1 MAKTKTKNVI
11 SDMSQKKKAL
21 PEVKKTPSKVTT
33 ILLNKNEKRCY
44 KCPNYKK
51 RKGNKFPCRNPVT
64 FVEDVPAS
72 PALSTACEK
81 MPSVRKEPKVRNTE
95 VKKRINF
102 DQQERTQGEQ
112 SLSQRYGNLCP
123 GQLTQR

>member
-33 ILLNKNEKRCY
+33 ILLNKNEK
-44 KCPNYKK
+44 
-51 RKGNKFPCRNPVT
+51 
-64 FVEDVPAS
+64 
-72 PALSTACEK
+72 
-81 MPSVRKEPKVRNTE
+81 MPSVRKEPKFRNTE

>member
-1 MAKTKTKNVI
+1 MPAKTMAKTKTKNVI

-33 ILLNKNEKRCY
+33 ILLNKNEK
-44 KCPNYKK
+44 
-51 RKGNKFPCRNPVT
+51 
-64 FVEDVPAS
+64 
-72 PALSTACEK
+72 
-81 MPSVRKEPKVRNTE
+81 MPSVRKEPKFRNTE